1 MIDDN
6 WELIN
11 GPDAHE
17 IEVLNYSSQINVLEA
32 LVKFTM
38 HHHPVVA
45 DKGSSGYPNAL
56 ALVEIHRTGTLFLL
70 SKPGEFRDNEVHVQ
84 KPDGTVVYQP
94 PPPAEVRRHVD
105 ELITE
110 LGARWEGSSAIQVA
124 AFCLWKINWIHPFK
138 NGNGR
143 CARAF
148 MYACLCLKLGFM
160 LPGSPTIIDLISAD
174 KKPFEDALQA
184 ADKALAD
191 TGKVDCTELENYLEG
206 LLIQQLSSIP
216 PAEDPSELPT

>member
-32 LVKFTM
+32 LVKFTI
-38 HHHPVVA
+38 HHHPLVGGG
-45 DKGSSGYPNAL
+45 GSPGYPNAK
-56 ALVEIHRTGTLFLL
+56 ALNEIHRTGTLFLL
-70 SKPGEFRDNEVHVQ
+70 AKPGEFRDVEVHVQ
-84 KPDGTVVYQP
+84 QVDGTIVYQP
-94 PPPAEVRRHVD
+94 PLSVEVSDHVD
-105 ELITE
+105 EFVKA
-110 LGARWEGSSAIQVA
+110 LGDRWDQSTAIEIA

-148 MYACLCLKLGFM
+148 MYACLCLKYGFI
-160 LPGSPTIIDLISAD
+160 LPGSPTVIDLISAD
-174 KKPFEDALQA
+174 KQPFEAALKA
-184 ADKALAD
+184 ADKNLTD
-191 TGKVDCTELENYLEG
+191 TGIADCKELEKYIEDLV
-206 LLIQQLSSIP
+206 IKQLSSV
-216 PAEDPSELPT
+216 PAP